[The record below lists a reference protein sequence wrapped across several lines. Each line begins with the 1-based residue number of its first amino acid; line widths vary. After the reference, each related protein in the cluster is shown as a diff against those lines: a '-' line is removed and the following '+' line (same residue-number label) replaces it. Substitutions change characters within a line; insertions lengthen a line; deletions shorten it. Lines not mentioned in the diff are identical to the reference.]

1 MQPATN
7 SDQRSA
13 AGSAATP
20 APFARLSQAA
30 LDWSQRYW
38 RLVVIAMLALL
49 HIAVVRGVADP
60 WARGLLLAHLG
71 LLLLW
76 QPFVRAE
83 EQVSPAHGFVLA
95 LGAFAVMLRLDWWLL
110 AFWVVIL
117 AGLVGGKVYQHTAR
131 WQRRC
136 YLTVFIYLVSLLAV
150 VILPQIAPRQEIALE
165 IRRAAEYALPL
176 LFVVMAL
183 FPAEQEPRESA
194 QVIDFFYSVFL
205 MLVLVV
211 VILGSFTFMTVGR
224 TSYLEALTFTVLTI
238 GAAVLLIALA
248 WNPRTGFSGL
258 NVFFSRYLFSI
269 GLPLE
274 KWLHFLTELSQAE
287 ARPERFLAAAAGA
300 LSRLPWVAGAQWRT
314 GAAEGQEGETSPYRV
329 PFENQALTLEIYSR
343 YRMSPAL
350 HWHLHLLGLLLGE
363 FYLAKLREEEL
374 RQASYLQAVHETGAR
389 MTHDIKNLLQSLNVL
404 CAAAVRPENGDSP
417 ASQALIR
424 RQLPVIAQRLTET
437 LGKLQRPQDAPETM
451 VAARAWWQALA
462 RRYRDEGVHFEAATV
477 SEELR
482 LPRSLFDTVVDN
494 LIRNALAKR
503 AVETDIRVRVAFS
516 PAPLSLRVCDSGSA
530 IAAEPA
536 AILLRAP
543 VPSHTGLGIGLYQAA
558 RLAEAGGY
566 SLTLEKNQEGE
577 VCFLLAGRSDG
588 AAQGSTPAAI
598 SRP

>member
-1 MQPATN
+1 MQPA
-7 SDQRSA
+7 SDNEERA
-13 AGSAATP
+13 AAAVAP
-20 APFARLSQAA
+20 APFARLSQSA
-30 LDWSQRYW
+30 LDWSQHYW
-38 RLVVIAMLALL
+38 RLVVVAMLALL
-49 HIAVVRGVADP
+49 HVAVVRGVADP

-83 EQVSPAHGFVLA
+83 ERVSATHGFVLA

-131 WQRRC
+131 WQRRS
-136 YLTVFIYLVSLLAV
+136 YLVVFIYLISLLAV
-150 VILPQIAPRQEIALE
+150 VILPQIAPRQEIAPE
-165 IRRAAEYALPL
+165 IRRVAEYGLPL
-176 LFVVMAL
+176 LFVVIAL
-183 FPAEQEPRESA
+183 FPAEREAVESA

-211 VILGSFTFMTVGR
+211 VILGSFTFMTLGR
-224 TSYLEALTFTVLTI
+224 ISYLEALTSTVLTI
-238 GAAVLLIALA
+238 GGGVLLVALA

-269 GLPLE
+269 GLPME
-274 KWLHFLTELSQAE
+274 KWLHFLAELSQVE
-287 ARPERFLAAAAGA
+287 ARPERFLAEAVGA
-300 LSRLPWVAGAQWRT
+300 LSRLPWVAGAKWR
-314 GAAEGQEGETSPYRV
+314 AASIEAGGQEGETSPHEV
-329 PFENQALTLEIYSR
+329 AFENQAMTLTIYSR

-404 CAAAVRPENGDSP
+404 CAAAARQQSEDSP
-417 ASQALIR
+417 ALQALIR
-424 RQLPVIAQRLTET
+424 RQLPMIAQRLTET
-437 LGKLQRPQDAPETM
+437 LGKLQRPQDAPDTL
-451 VAARAWWQALA
+451 VAADAWWEALA
-462 RRYRDEGVHFEAATV
+462 RRYRDEGVHFEAASV
-477 SEELR
+477 PGGLR
-482 LPRSLFDTVVDN
+482 LPRSLFDTVADN

-503 AVETDIRVRVAFS
+503 ALQPGSRVRVAFECRD
-516 PAPLSLRVCDSGSA
+516 AVALKVCDSGA
-530 IAAEPA
+530 AVPADIAPF
-536 AILLRAP
+536 LLRAP

-566 SLTLEKNQEGE
+566 SLALETNRDGE
-577 VCFLLAGRSDG
+577 VCFLLAGKP
-588 AAQGSTPAAI
+588 GSST
-598 SRP
+598 